1 MSKAFSGEPTKS
13 KRLATFCFKLVPF
26 LQQEC
31 KILKIIPIIK
41 FSKKNFKNQICL
53 SPYVSVEIDLEGNT
67 RLCGCASW
75 MPTQV
80 GNIFENT
87 IESILSNSL
96 SRDIRKSISSG
107 TYEYCNEKNCGIITQ
122 NQLQTIDNTPM
133 EIKPLI
139 EDPSK
144 YIIPHEIVI
153 AGDIVCNLSCPSC
166 RTHVIKPD
174 KDKKIKY
181 IELGK
186 KLKQNLFSIPTDKKI
201 RLLVST
207 SGEVFSSTMLLSFLS
222 SIPINDFPN
231 LELLLQTNGLLAEK
245 NWHHLGNMQKK
256 VHAITVTVDA
266 ARKDTYEKLRRG
278 GKWED
283 IKRSLQWLSYKKQ
296 ESEMQFNLRMVA
308 QLDNYHEVV
317 EFYNMAKEFN
327 VDRIEYVR
335 ISNWNTF
342 GPGEF
347 AKIDVFNDQH
357 PQYNRAQ
364 YLIDSIKHDPA
375 VWLAGGIN

>member
-1 MSKAFSGEPTKS
+1 
-13 KRLATFCFKLVPF
+13 
-26 LQQEC
+26 
-31 KILKIIPIIK
+31 
-41 FSKKNFKNQICL
+41 
-53 SPYVSVEIDLEGNT
+53 
-67 RLCGCASW
+67 

-96 SRDIRKSISSG
+96 SRDIRNSISSG
-107 TYEYCNEKNCGIITQ
+107 TYEYCNEKTCGIINQ
-122 NQLQTIDNTPM
+122 NQLQPIDNIPA
-133 EIKPLI
+133 EVKPLI
-139 EDPSK
+139 EDSSK
-144 YIIPHEIVI
+144 FIMPHEIVI

-174 KDKKIKY
+174 KDKKLKY
-181 IELGK
+181 IELGQ
-186 KLKQNLFSIPTDKKI
+186 KLKQNLFLMPTDKKI

-207 SGEVFSSTMLLSFLS
+207 SGEVFSSPMLLSFLS
-222 SIPINDFPN
+222 SIPTNDFPN

-245 NWHHLGNMQKK
+245 NWHRLGDMQKN
-256 VHAITVTVDA
+256 VSAITVTVDA

-278 GKWED
+278 GQWKN
-283 IKRSLQWLSYKKQ
+283 IQRSLQWLSNKKQ
-296 ESEMQFNLRMVA
+296 QSNMQLNLRMVV

-317 EFYNMAKEFN
+317 EFYNMSKEFD

-335 ISNWNTF
+335 ISNWSTF

-347 AKIDVFNDQH
+347 AKIDVFSNQH
-357 PQYNRAQ
+357 PQYNQAQ
-364 YLIDSIKHDPA
+364 DLIDSIKQDPA

>member
-1 MSKAFSGEPTKS
+1 
-13 KRLATFCFKLVPF
+13 
-26 LQQEC
+26 
-31 KILKIIPIIK
+31 
-41 FSKKNFKNQICL
+41 L
-53 SPYVSVEIDLEGNT
+53 SPYVSVEIDLNGNT

-75 MPTQV
+75 MPAQV

-107 TYEYCNEKNCGIITQ
+107 TYEYCNEKNCGIIIQ
-122 NQLQTIDNTPM
+122 NQLQTIDNVPA

-139 EDPSK
+139 EDSSK

-174 KDKKIKY
+174 KDKKLKY

-186 KLKQNLFSIPTDKKI
+186 RLKQNLFSIPTDKKI

-207 SGEVFSSTMLLSFLS
+207 SGEVFSSPMLLSFLS
-222 SIPINDFPN
+222 SISVNDFPN

-245 NWHHLGNMQKK
+245 NWHRLGDMQKN
-256 VHAITVTVDA
+256 VAAVTVTVDA

-278 GKWED
+278 GQWTD
-283 IKRSLQWLSYKKQ
+283 IQRSLQWLSYKKQ
-296 ESEMQFNLRMVA
+296 QSDMKLNLRMVA
-308 QLDNYHEVV
+308 QLDNYHEIV
-317 EFYNMAKEFN
+317 EFYSMAKKFN
-327 VDRIEYVR
+327 ADRIEYVR
-335 ISNWNTF
+335 ISNWSTF
-342 GPGEF
+342 APDEF
-347 AKIDVFNDQH
+347 AKIDVFNNQH
-357 PQYNRAQ
+357 AQ
-364 YLIDSIKHDPA
+364 YKQAQHLIDSIKDDPA
-375 VWLAGGIN
+375 VWLAGGIS